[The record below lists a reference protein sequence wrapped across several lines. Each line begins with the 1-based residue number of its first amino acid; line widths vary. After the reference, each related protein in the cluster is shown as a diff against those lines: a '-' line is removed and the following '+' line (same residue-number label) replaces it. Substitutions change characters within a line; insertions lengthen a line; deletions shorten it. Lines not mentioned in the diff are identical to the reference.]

1 MRKTE
6 KKVEFVKKKA
16 IMLLL
21 AAAVIGSLCA
31 CGARSETAPP
41 AETAAT
47 VEPATETTVEAA
59 PDETAE
65 TEPTVVEGD
74 LFLKA
79 SSVSFSL
86 VGEQEDIY
94 LGVIPRELVSWES
107 DDPSVVSVENGVLTA
122 TGVGTTTVRA
132 SYADRSVSCTVGCLA
147 ETEEALLQLDT
158 DILCAPKRL
167 PPEVDLEEPCTY
179 FDNSAIVGD
188 SITFIMFQWES
199 KSNYLGDMLF
209 LARGGTSLN
218 GIVHRFSNI
227 YYKGTEANLEDAIQ
241 QSGVERVYFLLGSND
256 IGDPS
261 QRLLYFE
268 NWDIML
274 ERIREK
280 SPDVEI
286 IMISNL
292 PQYDDLDRPERTQPH
307 IRTYNEL
314 MVEYNAQLRQYA
326 EEHGCGYLDLSYYIQ
341 DHFGRMAKIY
351 HQDNYHLNEAGCLSW
366 MKVLRYY
373 AKYELEGG
381 TLS

>member
-31 CGARSETAPP
+31 CGAGSETAPP

-79 SSVSFSL
+79 SSVTFSL

-132 SYADRSVSCTVGCLA
+132 SYADRSVSWHG
-147 ETEEALLQLDT
+147 
-158 DILCAPKRL
+158 RL
-167 PPEVDLEEPCTY
+167 PGRDRGS
-179 FDNSAIVGD
+179 FAAIGYGHPLRAEAFAAGGG
-188 SITFIMFQWES
+188 SGRA
-199 KSNYLGDMLF
+199 LHLF
-209 LARGGTSLN
+209 
-218 GIVHRFSNI
+218 
-227 YYKGTEANLEDAIQ
+227 
-241 QSGVERVYFLLGSND
+241 
-256 IGDPS
+256 
-261 QRLLYFE
+261 
-268 NWDIML
+268 
-274 ERIREK
+274 
-280 SPDVEI
+280 
-286 IMISNL
+286 
-292 PQYDDLDRPERTQPH
+292 
-307 IRTYNEL
+307 
-314 MVEYNAQLRQYA
+314 
-326 EEHGCGYLDLSYYIQ
+326 
-341 DHFGRMAKIY
+341 
-351 HQDNYHLNEAGCLSW
+351 
-366 MKVLRYY
+366 
-373 AKYELEGG
+373 
-381 TLS
+381 